1 MTRFSTA
8 IKINAPK
15 EKVWEVLAD
24 LGSIYKWN
32 PGVSHSYGTSPE
44 TGGEGAMRHCDLQ
57 NAKGGSM
64 GYLKERAFDWRESEG
79 FTIDV
84 YESNLPLKR
93 NHVRFDLESN
103 GDGTVVTITPDYG
116 AQVWPAGR
124 NCRPA
129 NRPPP
134 SQAWHGRYGCGPE
147 ISHGDGRSC
156 REQRARN
163 LSTLLMNRTAGP
175 SVSVDSS
182 LETSG
187 VQLTQ
192 FQTSGWHLEG

>member
-15 EKVWEVLAD
+15 EKVWEMLAD

-44 TGGEGAMRHCDLQ
+44 IGGEGAMRHCDLQ

-84 YESNLPLKR
+84 YESNLPLNR

-103 GDGTVVTITPDYG
+103 GDGTVVTITPDYSLKFG
-116 AQVWPAGR
+116 PLGVIADLLIARRQVKQGMEDMAAGLKYHMETGGLVG
-124 NCRPA
+124 N
-129 NRPPP
+129 
-134 SQAWHGRYGCGPE
+134 
-147 ISHGDGRSC
+147 
-156 REQRARN
+156 
-163 LSTLLMNRTAGP
+163 
-175 SVSVDSS
+175 SVP
-182 LETSG
+182 ETSAPY
-187 VQLTQ
+187 
-192 FQTSGWHLEG
+192 